1 MKRRLAPIL
10 GLIVL
15 VVLQPLF
22 ARQDAK
28 PAEDLPRVSFEPVK
42 PVTVSAGHPVTL
54 RFRFRVSGG
63 YSIGSQQPSQPEI
76 AAASLGFSPPQDVIV
91 AKVRYPAG
99 LPLSVSFAKAGPIN
113 VYSGVVTIQAEII
126 AQRKAVP
133 GNYTVHGEFRY
144 QPCDIH
150 TVYPPQKI
158 ALKFDLKVGAVRGSP
173 RPGHIG

>member
-1 MKRRLAPIL
+1 MKPRLAPFL

-22 ARQDAK
+22 ARQGSA
-28 PAEDLPRVSFEPVK
+28 PAEDLARVSFEPVK
-42 PVTVSAGHPVTL
+42 QVAVSAGHPVTV
-54 RFRFRVSGG
+54 RFKFRIADG
-63 YSIGSQQPSQPEI
+63 YSIGSEKP
-76 AAASLGFSPPQDVIV
+76 AAVDLAPASLGFSPPQDVIV

-99 LPLSVSFAKAGPIN
+99 QAITVPFVKPGNLS

-144 QPCDIH
+144 QACDRDRIYPSQKL
-150 TVYPPQKI
+150 TV
-158 ALKFDLKVGAVRGSP
+158 KFELKVGAVPGGP
-173 RPGHIG
+173 KPGHIG

>member
-1 MKRRLAPIL
+1 MERRLAPIL

-42 PVTVSAGHPVTL
+42 PVTVSAGHPVTV
-54 RFRFRVSGG
+54 RFKFRISDG
-63 YSIGSQQPSQPEI
+63 YSIGSEDPGTEDLAP
-76 AAASLGFSPPQDVIV
+76 AGLGFSPPQDVII
-91 AKVRYPAG
+91 AKERYPAG
-99 LPLSVSFAKAGPIN
+99 QPLSASFVKAGKIS
-113 VYSGVVTIQAEII
+113 VYSGVITIQAEII

-144 QPCDIH
+144 QACDGH
-150 TVYPPQKI
+150 TIYPQQK
-158 ALKFDLKVGAVRGSP
+158 LPVKFDLKVGAVRGSP
-173 RPGHIG
+173 KPGHVG